1 MSISQSNR
9 TRTSIRALQVIMIG
23 MMLVVFGRVF
33 YLQIIEYDVYAALGQ
48 ENSVRQEYVD
58 AARGLIYDRDGR
70 LIVDNEPIYSI
81 TITPSLFDKDK
92 LPLLADILNVS
103 DSLLT
108 DRVQEAQRYSW
119 YRTSRLITEIDF
131 ERFSAIQENLWQL
144 PGIGH
149 QIESKRHYPTDING
163 SHLFGYLRE
172 ASEAE
177 YQNSD
182 RLKLGD
188 KVGKSG
194 LEMIYEDTL
203 RGNDGV
209 KYLRVNALGQA
220 ISNFEDTTLSQPPV
234 QGTDIFT
241 TIDTELQVLA
251 EELMEGKKGALVA
264 MDPKTGGVLAMVSAP
279 DYDLQKL
286 AGRLD
291 SDYWQ
296 AINAD
301 TLTPLYNRAISG
313 RQPPGSTFK
322 PIMGLI
328 GLHLGFIDSTTTV
341 YNSGAYMR
349 GRPYRD
355 AAPIG
360 DYNLENAIANS
371 SNTFFFSL
379 MDQIATNGYLNEWSS
394 LVKDL
399 GVGVTNPIDL
409 PYASNGIVPD
419 STYLNRVFGENQ
431 WGVGDVMSMGIG
443 QGLLSLSP
451 LQVAQMT
458 SVIANGGYRVQPHIV
473 KATRMPSGKVIE
485 KDPQLHKVEWITDEN
500 LGVVRAGMRKVVS
513 EGPSR
518 YYTNN
523 PEVPTAGKTGTAQNP
538 HGRDHGWFTSFAP
551 YDDPQIVVSVLIENG
566 GYGSISA
573 APVAAVLIEKYIEGE
588 ISRNYVYNYVLN
600 FESRP
605 TDSELIDNE

>member
-1 MSISQSNR
+1 MSISQTNR
-9 TRTSIRALQVIMIG
+9 TRTSIRALQVIIIG
-23 MMLVVFGRVF
+23 LTLVVLGRVF
-33 YLQIIEYDVYAALGQ
+33 YLQIIEYEVYAALGQ

-58 AARGLIYDRDGR
+58 AARGLIYDRNGK

-108 DRVQEAQRYSW
+108 ARVQEAQRYSW

-149 QIESKRHYPTDING
+149 QIESKRHYPTPFNG

-172 ASEAE
+172 ASESE
-177 YQNSD
+177 YRNSD
-182 RLKLGD
+182 KLKLGD

-203 RGNDGV
+203 RGDDGV

-220 ISNFEDTTLSQPPV
+220 ISDFEDSTLVQHPV
-234 QGTDIFT
+234 QGSDIYT
-241 TIDTELQVLA
+241 TIDTDLQVLA

-264 MDPKTGGVLAMVSAP
+264 MDPKTGGILAMVSSP
-279 DYDLQKL
+279 DYELKKL

-291 SDYWQ
+291 MDYWQ

-301 TLTPLYNRAISG
+301 SLTPLYNRAISG
-313 RQPPGSTFK
+313 RQPPGSTIK
-322 PIMGLI
+322 PIMGLM

-355 AAPIG
+355 TAPIG
-360 DYNLENAIANS
+360 EYNLEKAIANS
-371 SNTFFFSL
+371 SNTYFFSL
-379 MDQIATNGYLNEWSS
+379 MDQIATNGYLNQWSEM
-394 LVKDL
+394 LNDL
-399 GVGVTNPIDL
+399 GLGVSNPIDL
-409 PYASNGIVPD
+409 PFASNGIVPD
-419 STYLNRVFGENQ
+419 SAYMNRTFGENR
-431 WGVGDVMSMGIG
+431 WGVGDILSMGIG

-458 SVIANGGYRVQPHIV
+458 SVIANGGYRVKPHIV
-473 KATRMPSGKVIE
+473 KATRSPDGEIME
-485 KDPQLHKVEWITDEN
+485 KATELKRIEWITDEN
-500 LGVVRAGMRKVVS
+500 LGIVRAGMRKVVS

-523 PEVPTAGKTGTAQNP
+523 SEVPTAGKTGTAQNP

-551 YDDPQIVVSVLIENG
+551 FDDPRIVVSVLIENG

-573 APVAAVLIEKYIEGE
+573 APVAAVLIEKFIEGE

-605 TDSELIDNE
+605 TDSELLENE